1 MTDVYAGSIDAPAPN
16 RSEEME
22 TAVLTEIM
30 MGGRKS
36 YEILAAEIDGDDFC
50 NPQNRRLFEILRQ
63 CAEEASPDAVCF
75 FPAVVRNH
83 CDPNRADDRLLAGE
97 TLKDS
102 RIAEV
107 FAAPHSYTVS
117 QSVQIAKHLHLLTVK
132 RRLADFGMAVAR
144 MSESSGSAP
153 ELLHKAQEELARLL
167 EMVDTGADPVTF
179 AEVIKT
185 VLEKTQ
191 ERNAMKAAGKD
202 PAALTGLSTGFPS
215 IDRMTGGLKGGQLI
229 IIAARPA
236 MGKSVFGMNI
246 VRNICKLP
254 EFREPEK
261 KEEEKPAATP
271 APAEPQSDFDTLKAL
286 AALVESHRKTGKWC
300 AVFSLEMS
308 SEQVATRLLAAEANI
323 NVSALSK
330 ADITQADTP
339 RLLAGTQSLSRCHIV
354 IDDTASLSLAALKS
368 RIRRIANE
376 RNIGC
381 ILVDYLGLIDA
392 GTGDSNMAYAIGRI
406 SRALK
411 VLAKEMDIPVL
422 LLVQLSRKVEEREDH
437 HPQLADLRDS
447 GSIEQDAD
455 VVMMI
460 YREEVYKPEANNHG
474 RAEILL
480 RKVRQGETGTVPCTF
495 SGEFQRF
502 EEDTSA
508 PADRT
513 KEYNKAQDK
522 KFARQESKVKY

>member
-1 MTDVYAGSIDAPAPN
+1 MSDVYAGSLDAPAPN

-22 TAVLTEIM
+22 TAVLAEIM
-30 MGGRKS
+30 LGGRKS
-36 YEILAAEIDGDDFC
+36 FEILSAEVSAEDFC
-50 NPQNRRLFEILRQ
+50 NPQNRRLFEILGR

-75 FPAVVRNH
+75 FPAVVRDH
-83 CDPNRADDRLLAGE
+83 CDPNRADDRLLAGDAPE
-97 TLKDS
+97 TC

-132 RRLADFGMAVAR
+132 RRLADFGIAVAR

-153 ELLHKAQEELARLL
+153 ELLHKAQEELSKLL
-167 EMVDTGADPVTF
+167 EMVDTGADPVTL
-179 AEVIKT
+179 AEAMRALIA
-185 VLEKTQ
+185 KTQ
-191 ERNAMKAAGKD
+191 ELQAMKADGKT
-202 PAALTGLSTGFPS
+202 PAELTGLPTGFPS

-254 EFREPEK
+254 EFCEPERP
-261 KEEEKPAATP
+261 EKPEP
-271 APAEPQSDFDTLKAL
+271 APAPQPDGDVLSAL

-376 RNIGC
+376 RNVGC
-381 ILVDYLGLIDA
+381 ILVDYLGLIDT

-460 YREEVYKPEANNHG
+460 YREEVYRPEANNRG

-502 EEDTSA
+502 EEDIST

-513 KEYNKAQDK
+513 KEYNKSQDK

>member
-1 MTDVYAGSIDAPAPN
+1 MSDVYAGSLDAPAPN

-36 YEILAAEIDGDDFC
+36 FEILAAEIDGDDFC
-50 NPQNRRLFEILRQ
+50 NPQNRRLFEILGR

-167 EMVDTGADPVTF
+167 EMVDTGADPVTL
-179 AEVIKT
+179 AEAMRALIA
-185 VLEKTQ
+185 KTQ
-191 ERNAMKAAGKD
+191 ELQAMKADGKT
-202 PAALTGLSTGFPS
+202 PAELTGLPTGFPS

-246 VRNICKLP
+246 VRNICRLP
-254 EFREPEK
+254 EFCEPEQP
-261 KEEEKPAATP
+261 EKPAP
-271 APAEPQSDFDTLKAL
+271 APAPQPDGDVLSAL

-300 AVFSLEMS
+300 AVFSLEMD

-376 RNIGC
+376 RNVGC
-381 ILVDYLGLIDA
+381 ILIDYLGLIDKD
-392 GTGDSNMAYAIGRI
+392 TRFTSTAYAVGEI

-411 VLAKEMDIPVL
+411 VMAKEMDIPVIL
-422 LLVQLSRKVEEREDH
+422 LCQLNREVEGREDH
-437 HPQLADLRDS
+437 RPQLADLRDS

-474 RAEILL
+474 KAEILL

-495 SGEFQRF
+495 SGEFQKF
-502 EEDTSA
+502 EEDKTA

>member
-1 MTDVYAGSIDAPAPN
+1 MSDVYAGSLDAPAPN

-30 MGGRKS
+30 LGGRKS
-36 YEILAAEIDGDDFC
+36 FEILSAEVSAEDFC
-50 NPQNRRLFEILRQ
+50 NPQNRRLFEILGR
-63 CAEEASPDAVCF
+63 CAEEASPDDVII
-75 FPAVVRNH
+75 FPAIVRDH

-117 QSVQIAKHLHLLTVK
+117 QSVQLAKHLHLLTVK

-167 EMVDTGADPVTF
+167 EMVDTGADPVTL
-179 AEVIKT
+179 AEAMRA
-185 VLEKTQ
+185 LLAKTQ
-191 ERNAMKAAGKD
+191 ELQAMKADGKT
-202 PAALTGLSTGFPS
+202 PAELTGLPTGFPS

-254 EFREPEK
+254 EFCEPEQP
-261 KEEEKPAATP
+261 EKPEP
-271 APAEPQSDFDTLKAL
+271 APAPQPDGDVLSAL
-286 AALVESHRKTGKWC
+286 AALVESHHKTGKWC

-376 RNIGC
+376 RNVGC
-381 ILVDYLGLIDA
+381 ILVDYLGLIDT

-411 VLAKEMDIPVL
+411 VLAKEMDIPIL

-460 YREEVYKPEANNHG
+460 YREEVYRPEANNHG

-495 SGEFQRF
+495 SGELQRF
-502 EEDTSA
+502 EEDASA

-513 KEYNKAQDK
+513 KEYNKSQDK

>member
-1 MTDVYAGSIDAPAPN
+1 MSAVYAGSLAAPAPN

-22 TAVLTEIM
+22 TADLTAIM

-36 YEILAAEIDGDDFC
+36 YEILAAEVSLDDFC
-50 NPQNRRLFEILRQ
+50 NSQNRRLFEILGR
-63 CAEEASPDAVCF
+63 CAEEASANDVCF
-75 FPAVVRNH
+75 FPAAVRNH

-153 ELLHKAQEELARLL
+153 ELLHKAQEELTRLL
-167 EMVDTGADPVTF
+167 EMVDTGADPVTL
-179 AEVIKT
+179 AEAMRA
-185 VLEKTQ
+185 LLAKTQ
-191 ERNAMKAAGKD
+191 ELQAMKADGKI
-202 PAALTGLSTGFPS
+202 PAELTGLPTGFPS

-254 EFREPEK
+254 EFCEPEQP
-261 KEEEKPAATP
+261 EKPEP
-271 APAEPQSDFDTLKAL
+271 APAPQPDGDVLSAL

-300 AVFSLEMS
+300 AVFSLEMD

-354 IDDTASLSLAALKS
+354 IDDTASLSLPALKS

-381 ILVDYLGLIDA
+381 ILIDYLGLIDKD
-392 GTGDSNMAYAIGRI
+392 TRFTSTAYAVGEI

-411 VLAKEMDIPVL
+411 VMAKEMDIPVIL
-422 LLVQLSRKVEEREDH
+422 LCQLNREVEGREDH
-437 HPQLADLRDS
+437 RPQLADLRDS

-460 YREEVYKPEANNHG
+460 YREEVYRPEANNHG

-495 SGEFQRF
+495 SGEYQKF
-502 EEDTSA
+502 EEDASA

-513 KEYNKAQDK
+513 KEYNKSQDK

>member
-1 MTDVYAGSIDAPAPN
+1 MSDVYAGSLDAPAPN

-22 TAVLTEIM
+22 TAVLSEIM
-30 MGGRKS
+30 LGGRKS
-36 YEILAAEIDGDDFC
+36 FEILSAEVSAEDFC
-50 NPQNRRLFEILRQ
+50 NPQNRRLFEILGR
-63 CAEEASPDAVCF
+63 CAEEASPDDVVI
-75 FPAVVRNH
+75 FPAVVRDH
-83 CDPNRADDRLLAGE
+83 CDPNRADDRLLAGDAPE
-97 TLKDS
+97 TC

-117 QSVQIAKHLHLLTVK
+117 QSVQLAKHLHLLTVK

-153 ELLHKAQEELARLL
+153 ELLHKAQEELTRLL
-167 EMVDTGADPVTF
+167 EMVDTGADPVTL
-179 AEVIKT
+179 AEAMRALIA
-185 VLEKTQ
+185 KTQ
-191 ERNAMKAAGKD
+191 ELQAMKADGKN
-202 PAALTGLSTGFPS
+202 PAELTGLPTGFPS

-254 EFREPEK
+254 EFCEPERP
-261 KEEEKPAATP
+261 EKPEP
-271 APAEPQSDFDTLKAL
+271 APAPQPDGDVLSAL
-286 AALVESHRKTGKWC
+286 AALVESHHKTGKWC

-376 RNIGC
+376 RNVGC
-381 ILVDYLGLIDA
+381 ILVDYLGLIDT

-411 VLAKEMDIPVL
+411 VLAKEMDIPIL

-460 YREEVYKPEANNHG
+460 YREEVYRPEANNHG

-480 RKVRQGETGTVPCTF
+480 RKVRQGQTGTVPCAF

-502 EEDTSA
+502 EEDSAA

-513 KEYNKAQDK
+513 KEYNKSQDK

>member
-1 MTDVYAGSIDAPAPN
+1 MSDVYAGSLDAPATN

-36 YEILAAEIDGDDFC
+36 FEILSAEVGAEDFC
-50 NPQNRRLFEILRQ
+50 NPQNRRLFEILGR
-63 CAEEASPDAVCF
+63 CAEEASSDDVII

-117 QSVQIAKHLHLLTVK
+117 QSIQLAKHLHLLTVK

-167 EMVDTGADPVTF
+167 EMVDTGADPVTL
-179 AEVIKT
+179 AEAMRALLT
-185 VLEKTQ
+185 KTQ
-191 ERNAMKAAGKD
+191 ELQAMKADGKN
-202 PAALTGLSTGFPS
+202 PAELTGLPTGFPS
-215 IDRMTGGLKGGQLI
+215 IDRMMGGLKGGQLI

-254 EFREPEK
+254 EFCEPEQP
-261 KEEEKPAATP
+261 EKPEP
-271 APAEPQSDFDTLKAL
+271 APAPQPDGDVLSAL

-376 RNIGC
+376 RNVGC

-460 YREEVYKPEANNHG
+460 YREEVYRPEANNHG

-502 EEDTSA
+502 EEDASA

-513 KEYNKAQDK
+513 NEYNKSQDK
-522 KFARQESKVKY
+522 KFAGQESKVKY

>member
-1 MTDVYAGSIDAPAPN
+1 MSDVYAGSIDAPAPN

-22 TAVLTEIM
+22 TAVLAEIM
-30 MGGRKS
+30 LGGRKS
-36 YEILAAEIDGDDFC
+36 YEILSAEVSLDDFC
-50 NPQNRRLFEILRQ
+50 NPQNRRLFEILGQ
-63 CAEEASPDAVCF
+63 CAEEASADDVCF
-75 FPAVVRNH
+75 FPAAVRNH
-83 CDPNRADDRLLAGE
+83 CDPNRADDRLLAGDAPE
-97 TLKDS
+97 TC
-102 RIAEV
+102 RIAQV
-107 FAAPHSYTVS
+107 FASPLPGTTSQAVS
-117 QSVQIAKHLHLLTVK
+117 IARHLRLLTVK
-132 RRLADFGMAVAR
+132 RRLADFGQSVAR

-153 ELLHKAQEELARLL
+153 ELLHKAQEELTRLL
-167 EMVDTGADPVTF
+167 EMVDTGTDPVTL
-179 AEVIKT
+179 AEAMRALIA
-185 VLEKTQ
+185 KTQ
-191 ERNAMKAAGKD
+191 ELQAMKADGKN
-202 PAALTGLSTGFPS
+202 PAELTGLPTGFPS

-254 EFREPEK
+254 EFCEPEQP
-261 KEEEKPAATP
+261 EKPEP
-271 APAEPQSDFDTLKAL
+271 APAPQPDGDVLSAL

-300 AVFSLEMS
+300 AVFSHEMD
-308 SEQVATRLLAAEANI
+308 SEQVATRLLAAEAEI

-376 RNIGC
+376 RNVGC
-381 ILVDYLGLIDA
+381 ILVDYLGLIDKD
-392 GTGDSNMAYAIGRI
+392 TRFTSTAYAVGEI

-411 VLAKEMDIPVL
+411 VMAKEMDIPVIL
-422 LLVQLSRKVEEREDH
+422 LCQLNREVEGREDH
-437 HPQLADLRDS
+437 RPQLADLRDS

-460 YREEVYKPEANNHG
+460 YREEVYRPEANNRG

-502 EEDTSA
+502 EEDASA

-522 KFARQESKVKY
+522 KFAGQESKVKY

>member
-1 MTDVYAGSIDAPAPN
+1 MTDVYAGSLDAPAPN

-22 TAVLTEIM
+22 TAVLAEIM
-30 MGGRKS
+30 LGGRKS
-36 YEILAAEIDGDDFC
+36 YEILAAEIDVDDFC
-50 NPQNRRLFEILRQ
+50 NPQNRRLFEILGR

-102 RIAEV
+102 RIAQV

-167 EMVDTGADPVTF
+167 EMVDTGADPVTL
-179 AEVIKT
+179 AEAMRA
-185 VLEKTQ
+185 LLAKTQ
-191 ERNAMKAAGKD
+191 ELQAMKADGKT
-202 PAALTGLSTGFPS
+202 PAELTGLPTGFPS

-246 VRNICKLP
+246 VRNICRLP
-254 EFREPEK
+254 EFRELEK
-261 KEEEKPAATP
+261 KEEEKPAP
-271 APAEPQSDFDTLKAL
+271 APAPQPDGDVLSAL

-300 AVFSLEMS
+300 AVFSLEMD

-376 RNIGC
+376 RNVGC
-381 ILVDYLGLIDA
+381 ILIDYLGLIDKD
-392 GTGDSNMAYAIGRI
+392 TRFTSTAYAVGEI

-411 VLAKEMDIPVL
+411 VMAKEMDIPVIL
-422 LLVQLSRKVEEREDH
+422 LCQLNREVEGREDH
-437 HPQLADLRDS
+437 RPQLADLRDS

-474 RAEILL
+474 KAEILL

-495 SGEFQRF
+495 SGEFQKF
-502 EEDTSA
+502 EEDTST

>member
-1 MTDVYAGSIDAPAPN
+1 MSDVYAGSLDAPAPN

-22 TAVLTEIM
+22 TAVLSEIM
-30 MGGRKS
+30 LGGRKS
-36 YEILAAEIDGDDFC
+36 FEILSAEVSAEDFC
-50 NPQNRRLFEILRQ
+50 NPQNRRLFEILGR
-63 CAEEASPDAVCF
+63 CAEEASADDVCF
-75 FPAVVRNH
+75 FPAAVRNH
-83 CDPNRADDRLLAGE
+83 CDPNRADDRLLAGDAPG
-97 TLKDS
+97 TC

-117 QSVQIAKHLHLLTVK
+117 QSVQLAKHLHLLTVK

-167 EMVDTGADPVTF
+167 EMVDTGADPVTL
-179 AEVIKT
+179 AEAMRA
-185 VLEKTQ
+185 LLAKTQ
-191 ERNAMKAAGKD
+191 ELQAMKADGKN
-202 PAALTGLSTGFPS
+202 PTELTGLPTGFPS

-254 EFREPEK
+254 EFCEPEQP
-261 KEEEKPAATP
+261 EKPEP
-271 APAEPQSDFDTLKAL
+271 APAPQPDGDVLSAL
-286 AALVESHRKTGKWC
+286 AALVESHRKTGRWC

-323 NVSALSK
+323 NVSALGK

-381 ILVDYLGLIDA
+381 ILVDYLGLIDT

-411 VLAKEMDIPVL
+411 VLAKEMDIPIL

-460 YREEVYKPEANNHG
+460 YREEVYRPEANNHG

-495 SGEFQRF
+495 SGEYQKF
-502 EEDTSA
+502 EEDKTA

-513 KEYNKAQDK
+513 KEYNRAQDK
-522 KFARQESKVKY
+522 KFAGQESKVKY